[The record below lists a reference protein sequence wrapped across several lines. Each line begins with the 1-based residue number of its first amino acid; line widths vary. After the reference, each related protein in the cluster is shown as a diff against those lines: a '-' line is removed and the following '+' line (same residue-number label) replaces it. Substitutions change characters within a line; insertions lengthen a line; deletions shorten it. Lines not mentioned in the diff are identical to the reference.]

1 MKLSHFVTEAM
12 HEHPIDELA
21 GKLETAE
28 GVLWLDIAGVDH
40 DASMIMSDTFG
51 FHELAIEDT
60 RNQNQRPK
68 AEEYSD
74 HLFIIL
80 NPINHGGDEQ
90 FRELDV
96 FVGKNYVVTAHPE
109 VEPTLEL
116 VRKRLAQFHPHT
128 PIAPSY
134 LLYTIMDVIVD
145 SYFPI
150 LENIETEIE
159 EIEQRILEQPD
170 QEMLNRLFQLRRIL
184 NEFWRVIRPQRDII
198 NVLMNHEYVFIT
210 ENHQYYLRDV
220 SDHLMHITDM
230 TANGRETLTNLVNLY
245 LTVGSN
251 RINQVVTRLTIFT
264 IIVGTLAVV
273 SGFYGMNFEHT
284 FPAFDQQ
291 WGVPIV
297 LAIMALIVGGFL
309 VVFRWEKWL

>member
-1 MKLSHFVTEAM
+1 MTMKLSHFVTEAM

-116 VRKRLAQFHPHT
+116 VRKRLAQFDLFW
-128 PIAPSY
+128 APS
-134 LLYTIMDVIVD
+134 IKEDKDKIR
-145 SYFPI
+145 
-150 LENIETEIE
+150 
-159 EIEQRILEQPD
+159 QRIFFI
-170 QEMLNRLFQLRRIL
+170 EMN
-184 NEFWRVIRPQRDII
+184 
-198 NVLMNHEYVFIT
+198 
-210 ENHQYYLRDV
+210 
-220 SDHLMHITDM
+220 
-230 TANGRETLTNLVNLY
+230 
-245 LTVGSN
+245 
-251 RINQVVTRLTIFT
+251 
-264 IIVGTLAVV
+264 
-273 SGFYGMNFEHT
+273 
-284 FPAFDQQ
+284 
-291 WGVPIV
+291 
-297 LAIMALIVGGFL
+297 ALIFIWL
-309 VVFRWEKWL
+309 CKWRYLFGER